1 MSTGWIVLGV
11 VVLIALFLVMIYN
24 RLVALRQNRTN
35 AYSDIDVQLRQRLDT
50 IPNLIE
56 TVKGYAGHEKGVLEN
71 ITKAR
76 ARIAETAPATAE
88 RMKAEGQMSQAMMN
102 LFAVAE
108 NYPDLKANQN
118 FLHLQSE
125 LTDLENKIAAAR
137 RYFNNATGEYN
148 TAIQQFPA
156 VLFAPMLGFGPEPF
170 FEMPAEIAARAG
182 EPPKVSF

>member
-1 MSTGWIVLGV
+1 MNTSWIVLGV
-11 VVLIALFLVMIYN
+11 IGALVLFLIVLYN
-24 RLVALRQNRTN
+24 RLVALRQNRRN

-50 IPNLIE
+50 LPNLIE
-56 TVKGYAGHEKGVLEN
+56 VVKGYASHEKGVLEN

-76 ARIAETAPATAE
+76 ARIVETQPATAG
-88 RMKAEGQMSQAMMN
+88 RMAAEAQLSGAMMN

-118 FLHLQSE
+118 FLSLQAE

-137 RYFNNATGEYN
+137 RFFNNATGEYN
-148 TAIQQFPA
+148 TAIEQFPA
-156 VLFAPMLGFGPEPF
+156 VIVARMMNFQPEPF
-170 FEMPAEIAARAG
+170 FELPPELATQAA